1 MSLISKVAGLYQKSV
16 SKSFGMYGLK
26 YDDALVDT
34 AAVQTALHWVTG
46 EDYQS
51 RTKRIARAA
60 DCSLKRSY
68 LPDEIQAIQRPLDF
82 YMSDKVVEAEK
93 LAEERADLTRCNE
106 DKHKQRSAAAI
117 SIAYLRAAAE
127 KKKSRDR
134 EFARELFRE
143 ETEFRKKITV
153 KIEQANK
160 MMTVLGS
167 SKSFSSA
174 PDREGA
180 HMIRVQD
187 PFFPFHS
194 EALGADVMSDSNIE
208 RAARFL
214 QEEDGEG
221 SKKMSC
227 RWFLD
232 RSFYCVT
239 PGNQMTHF
247 YRHGRVDEC
256 KTTWK
261 NMYLCYRSSM
271 MNEDKREE
279 FLKDTPLD
287 ASKPSHVADVWEQKE
302 TPGW

>member
-167 SKSFSSA
+167 SKSFN
-174 PDREGA
+174 
-180 HMIRVQD
+180 
-187 PFFPFHS
+187 
-194 EALGADVMSDSNIE
+194 VMSDSNIE

>member
-106 DKHKQRSAAAI
+106 DKYKQRSAAAI

-167 SKSFSSA
+167 SKSFN
-174 PDREGA
+174 
-180 HMIRVQD
+180 
-187 PFFPFHS
+187 
-194 EALGADVMSDSNIE
+194 VMSDSNIE